1 MDRLTALS
9 VFSTIV
15 EQGSLSGAADKL
27 DISRAKVSR
36 YLAELEIW
44 MDTRLLH
51 RTTRRLSL
59 TSAGEQTL
67 NVAHQLL
74 GMTESLENIRSQN
87 STELKGQLRL
97 TTSLSLVE
105 SFLIDAVGKFI
116 ENWPQ
121 TSIDIL
127 TTDDPVNLVESRI
140 DLAIRITNDLEPN
153 VVAKR
158 IGECRSV
165 VCAAPDYIKRRG
177 KPADVQSLAY
187 FNCLSF
193 AYYGKAAWVFDGPN
207 GPESVAISGNV
218 SSNLSEVLLAATTKG
233 HGISL
238 QPVAAAK
245 PLIESGQLVELLT
258 EWEPRPL
265 GVYVVYANRK
275 QVTPLQRG
283 FIDFLAEEMA
293 TSPDWSSI

>member
-1 MDRLTALS
+1 MDRLTALH

-36 YLAELEIW
+36 YLAELESW

-59 TSAGEQTL
+59 TSAGEETL

-74 GMTESLENIRSQN
+74 GMTETLENIRSQN

-97 TTSLSLVE
+97 TTSLSLVD
-105 SFLIDAVGKFI
+105 SLLIDAVGKFM
-116 ENWPQ
+116 EKWPQ
-121 TSIDIL
+121 TSVDIL
-127 TTDDPVNLVESRI
+127 TTDNSVNLVESRI

-165 VCAAPDYIKRRG
+165 VCASPEYIQKRG
-177 KPADVQSLAY
+177 KPTDVQSLVY

-193 AYYGKAAWVFDGPN
+193 AYYGRAAWVFDGPN
-207 GPESVAISGNV
+207 GPESVAISGTI
-218 SSNLSEVLLAATTKG
+218 SSNLSEVLLIATLKG

-238 QPVAAAK
+238 QPVATAK
-245 PLIESGQLVELLT
+245 PLIARGQLVELLT
-258 EWEPRPL
+258 EWKPKSL
-265 GVYVVYANRK
+265 GVYIVYANRK
-275 QVTPLQRG
+275 QITPLQRG
-283 FIDFLAEEMA
+283 FIDFLVEEIA
-293 TSPDWSSI
+293 SSPHW

>member
-1 MDRLTALS
+1 MDRITALS

-36 YLAELEIW
+36 YLAELEAW

-59 TSAGEQTL
+59 TSAGEETL

-74 GMTESLENIRSQN
+74 GMAETLENIRSQH
-87 STELKGQLRL
+87 SSELKGQLRL
-97 TTSLSLVE
+97 TASLSLTE

-116 ENWPQ
+116 ETWPQ
-121 TSIDIL
+121 TSVDIL
-127 TTDDPVNLVESRI
+127 TTDDPVNLIESRI

-165 VCAAPDYIKRRG
+165 VCASPEYIKKRG
-177 KPADVQSLAY
+177 KPVDVQSLAY

-207 GPESVAISGNV
+207 GPESVVISGTM
-218 SSNLSEVLLAATTKG
+218 SSNLSEVLLAATIKG

-245 PLIESGQLVELLT
+245 PLVASGQLIELLT
-258 EWEPRPL
+258 EWEPKPL
-265 GVYVVYANRK
+265 GVYIVYANRK
-275 QVTPLQRG
+275 QITPLQRG
-283 FIDFLAEEMA
+283 FIDFLAKEMKA
-293 TSPDWSSI
+293 SPYW

>member
-1 MDRLTALS
+1 MDRITALS

-36 YLAELEIW
+36 YLAELEAW

-59 TSAGEQTL
+59 TSAGEETL

-74 GMTESLENIRSQN
+74 GMAEALENIRSQH
-87 STELKGQLRL
+87 SSELKGQLRL
-97 TTSLSLVE
+97 TASLSLTE

-116 ENWPQ
+116 ETWPQ
-121 TSIDIL
+121 TSVDIL
-127 TTDDPVNLVESRI
+127 TTDDPVNLIESRI

-165 VCAAPDYIKRRG
+165 VCASPEYIKKRG
-177 KPADVQSLAY
+177 KPVDVQSLAY

-207 GPESVAISGNV
+207 GPESVVISGTM
-218 SSNLSEVLLAATTKG
+218 SSNLSEVLLAATIKG

-245 PLIESGQLVELLT
+245 PLVASGQLIELLT
-258 EWEPRPL
+258 EWEPKPL
-265 GVYVVYANRK
+265 GVYIVYANRK
-275 QVTPLQRG
+275 QITPLQRG
-283 FIDFLAEEMA
+283 FIDFLAKEMKA
-293 TSPDWSSI
+293 SPYW